1 MKAEGN
7 FNNMYEYIENFKK
20 LGFGMFVHFGLYSVI
35 GRGEWYYLQY
45 GPDQIEY
52 ESTISKFKI
61 TKNWAENLVRTAK
74 EAGCRYIT
82 LTTRHHDGFSLYDT
96 CGLTEFDAPHSSAG
110 RDLIR
115 EFVDECNKEGVIPF
129 FYHTLLD
136 WHNPN
141 YNNDFP
147 KYIDYLDKSIEI
159 LCRNYGRIGGF
170 WFDGMWDKPNEDWQE
185 DRIYGTIRKYQPEAM
200 IINNTGLNALG
211 QTGHIEIDS
220 VTFERGKPAFVD
232 TSEKPVAGEVC
243 DALTDHWGYA
253 KYDLCLK
260 SPKELIETLIDC
272 RKYGCNLLL
281 NAGLKGNGEMDAGE
295 KAVFERIGMWIKEN
309 KNFIYEVKSTDLTAE
324 NADLMTDGEYYYAAI
339 KGVLMSANCNV
350 AKFGENKTVTLK
362 TDKKIVAAEWLDNGK
377 KIVLKTGNSFECE
390 PFEYGE
396 SLAVRVAKFKLK

>member
-1 MKAEGN
+1 
-7 FNNMYEYIENFKK
+7 MYEYIENFKR
-20 LGFGMFVHFGLYSVI
+20 LGFGMFIHFGLYSVI
-35 GRGEWYYLQY
+35 GRGEWYYMQY
-45 GPDQIEY
+45 VPDKNEY
-52 ESTISKFKI
+52 ESTINKFKI
-61 TKNWAENLVRTAK
+61 TKNWAKNLVKTAK
-74 EAGCRYIT
+74 DAGCKYIT

-96 CGLTEFDAPHSSAG
+96 RSLSEFDAPHSPTG

-115 EFVDECNKEGVIPF
+115 EFVDECNKEGIIPF

-136 WHNPN
+136 WHNPD

-147 KYIDYLDKSIEI
+147 EYIDYLDKSIEI
-159 LCRNYGRIGGF
+159 LCKNYGKIGGF

-232 TSEKPVAGEVC
+232 TSEKPIAGEVC

-253 KYDLCLK
+253 KYDICLK

-272 RKYGCNLLL
+272 RKYDCNLLL
-281 NAGLKGNGEMDAGE
+281 NSGLKGNGEMDEGE
-295 KAVFERIGMWIKEN
+295 KAAFKRIGVWIKEN
-309 KNFIYEVKSTDLTAE
+309 KNFIYKAKSTDLTAE
-324 NADLMTDGEYYYAAI
+324 NADMMTDGECYYAAI

-350 AKFGENKTVTLK
+350 AKFGESKTVTLN
-362 TDKKIVAAEWLDNGK
+362 TDKRIVDAEWLDSGK
-377 KIVLKTGNSFECE
+377 EINLKTDNSFVCE
-390 PFEYGE
+390 PFEYGK

>member
-1 MKAEGN
+1 
-7 FNNMYEYIENFKK
+7 MYEYIENFKR
-20 LGFGMFVHFGLYSVI
+20 LGFGMFIHFGLYSVI
-35 GRGEWYYLQY
+35 GRGEWYYMQY
-45 GPDQIEY
+45 VPDKNEY
-52 ESTISKFKI
+52 ESTINKFKI
-61 TKNWAENLVRTAK
+61 TKNWAKNLVKTAK
-74 EAGCRYIT
+74 DAGCKYIT

-96 CGLTEFDAPHSSAG
+96 CGLSEFDAPHSPTG

-115 EFVDECNKEGVIPF
+115 EFVDECNKEGIIPF

-136 WHNPN
+136 WHNFD

-147 KYIDYLDKSIEI
+147 EYIDYLDKSIEI
-159 LCRNYGRIGGF
+159 LCKNYGKIGGF

-232 TSEKPVAGEVC
+232 TSEKPIAGEVC

-253 KYDLCLK
+253 KYDICLK
-260 SPKELIETLIDC
+260 SSKELIETLVDC
-272 RKYGCNLLL
+272 RKYDCNLLL
-281 NAGLKGNGEMDAGE
+281 NSGLKGNGEMDEGE
-295 KAVFERIGMWIKEN
+295 KAAFKRIGMWIKEN
-309 KNFIYEVKSTDLTAE
+309 KNFIYKAKSTDLTAE
-324 NADLMTDGEYYYAAI
+324 NADMMTDGEYYYAAI

-350 AKFGENKTVTLK
+350 AKFGESKTVTLN
-362 TDKKIVAAEWLDNGK
+362 TDNRIVDAEWLDSGK
-377 KIVLKTGNSFECE
+377 EINLKTDNSFVCE
-390 PFEYGE
+390 PFEYGK

>member
-1 MKAEGN
+1 
-7 FNNMYEYIENFKK
+7 MYEYIENFKR
-20 LGFGMFVHFGLYSVI
+20 LGFGMFIHFGLYSVI
-35 GRGEWYYLQY
+35 GRGEWYYMQY
-45 GPDQIEY
+45 VPDKNEY
-52 ESTISKFKI
+52 ESTINKFKI
-61 TKNWAENLVRTAK
+61 TKNWAKNLVKTAK
-74 EAGCRYIT
+74 DAGCKYIT

-96 CGLTEFDAPHSSAG
+96 RGLSEFDAPHSPTG

-115 EFVDECNKEGVIPF
+115 EFVDECNKEGIIPF

-136 WHNPN
+136 WHNPD

-159 LCRNYGRIGGF
+159 LCKNYGKIGGF

-211 QTGHIEIDS
+211 QTGHKEIDS

-232 TSEKPVAGEVC
+232 TSEKPIAGEVC

-253 KYDLCLK
+253 KYDICLK
-260 SPKELIETLIDC
+260 SPKELIETLVDC
-272 RKYGCNLLL
+272 RKYDCNLLL
-281 NAGLKGNGEMDAGE
+281 NSGLKGNGEMDEGE
-295 KAVFERIGMWIKEN
+295 KAAFKRIGMWIKEN
-309 KNFIYEVKSTDLTAE
+309 KNFIYKAKSTDLSAE
-324 NADLMTDGEYYYAAI
+324 NADMMTDGEYYYAAI

-350 AKFGENKTVTLK
+350 AKFGESKTVTLN
-362 TDKKIVAAEWLDNGK
+362 TDKRIVDAEWLDSGK
-377 KIVLKTGNSFECE
+377 GINLKTDKSFVCE
-390 PFEYGE
+390 PFEYGK

>member
-1 MKAEGN
+1 
-7 FNNMYEYIENFKK
+7 MYEYIENFKR
-20 LGFGMFVHFGLYSVI
+20 LGFGMFIHFGLYSVI
-35 GRGEWYYLQY
+35 GRGEWYYMQY
-45 GPDQIEY
+45 VPDKNEY
-52 ESTISKFKI
+52 ESTINKFKI
-61 TKNWAENLVRTAK
+61 TKNWAKNLVKTAK
-74 EAGCRYIT
+74 DAGCKYIT

-96 CGLTEFDAPHSSAG
+96 CGLSEFDAPHSLTG

-115 EFVDECNKEGVIPF
+115 EFVDECNKEGIIPF

-136 WHNPN
+136 WHNPD

-159 LCRNYGRIGGF
+159 LCKNYGKIGGF

-232 TSEKPVAGEVC
+232 TSEKPIAGEVC

-253 KYDLCLK
+253 KYDICLK
-260 SPKELIETLIDC
+260 SPKELIENLIDC
-272 RKYGCNLLL
+272 RKYDCNLLL
-281 NAGLKGNGEMDAGE
+281 NSGLKGNGKMDEGE
-295 KAVFERIGMWIKEN
+295 KAEFKRIGMWIKEN
-309 KNFIYEVKSTDLTAE
+309 KNFIYKAKSTDLTAE
-324 NADLMTDGEYYYAAI
+324 NADMMTDGEYYYAAI

-350 AKFGENKTVTLK
+350 AKFGESKTVTLN
-362 TDKKIVAAEWLDNGK
+362 TDKRIVDAEWLDSGK
-377 KIVLKTGNSFECE
+377 EINLKTDNSFVCE
-390 PFEYGE
+390 PFEYGK

>member
-1 MKAEGN
+1 
-7 FNNMYEYIENFKK
+7 MYEYIENFKR
-20 LGFGMFVHFGLYSVI
+20 LGFGMFIHFGLYSVI
-35 GRGEWYYLQY
+35 GRGEWYYMQY
-45 GPDQIEY
+45 VPDKNEY
-52 ESTISKFKI
+52 ESTINKFKI
-61 TKNWAENLVRTAK
+61 TKNWAKNLVKTAK
-74 EAGCRYIT
+74 DAGCKYIT

-96 CGLTEFDAPHSSAG
+96 RSLSEFDAPHSPTG

-115 EFVDECNKEGVIPF
+115 EFVDECNKEGIIPF

-136 WHNPN
+136 WHNPD

-147 KYIDYLDKSIEI
+147 EYINYLDKSIEI
-159 LCRNYGRIGGF
+159 LCKNYGKIGGF

-232 TSEKPVAGEVC
+232 TSEKPIAGEVC

-253 KYDLCLK
+253 KYDICLK
-260 SPKELIETLIDC
+260 SPKELIETLVDC
-272 RKYGCNLLL
+272 RKYDCNLLL
-281 NAGLKGNGEMDAGE
+281 NSGLKGNGEMDEGE
-295 KAVFERIGMWIKEN
+295 KAAFKRIGMWIKEN
-309 KNFIYEVKSTDLTAE
+309 KNFIYKAKSTDLTAE
-324 NADLMTDGEYYYAAI
+324 NADMMTDGEYYYAAI

-350 AKFGENKTVTLK
+350 AKFGESKTVTLN
-362 TDKKIVAAEWLDNGK
+362 TDKRIVDAEWLDSGK
-377 KIVLKTGNSFECE
+377 EINLKTDNSFVCE
-390 PFEYGE
+390 PFEYGK

>member
-1 MKAEGN
+1 
-7 FNNMYEYIENFKK
+7 MYEYIENFKR
-20 LGFGMFVHFGLYSVI
+20 LGFGMFIHFGLYSVI
-35 GRGEWYYLQY
+35 GRGEWYYMQY
-45 GPDQIEY
+45 VPDKNEY
-52 ESTISKFKI
+52 ESTINKFKI
-61 TKNWAENLVRTAK
+61 TKNWAKNLVKTAK
-74 EAGCRYIT
+74 DAGCKYIT

-96 CGLTEFDAPHSSAG
+96 CGLSEFDAPHSLTG

-115 EFVDECNKEGVIPF
+115 EFVDECNKEGIIPF

-136 WHNPN
+136 WHNSD

-159 LCRNYGRIGGF
+159 LCKNYGKIGGF

-232 TSEKPVAGEVC
+232 TSEKPIAGEVC
-243 DALTDHWGYA
+243 DAFTDHWGYA
-253 KYDLCLK
+253 KYDICLK
-260 SPKELIETLIDC
+260 SPKELIETLVDC
-272 RKYGCNLLL
+272 RKYDCNLLL
-281 NAGLKGNGEMDAGE
+281 NSGLKGNGEMDEGE
-295 KAVFERIGMWIKEN
+295 KAAFKRIGMWIKEN
-309 KNFIYEVKSTDLTAE
+309 KNFIYKAKSTDLAAE
-324 NADLMTDGEYYYAAI
+324 NADMMTDGEYYYAAI

-350 AKFGENKTVTLK
+350 AKFGESKTVTLN
-362 TDKKIVAAEWLDNGK
+362 TDKRIVDAEWLDSGK
-377 KIVLKTGNSFECE
+377 EINLKTDNSFVCE
-390 PFEYGE
+390 PFEYGK

>member
-1 MKAEGN
+1 
-7 FNNMYEYIENFKK
+7 MYEYIENFKR
-20 LGFGMFVHFGLYSVI
+20 LGFGMFIHFGLYSVI
-35 GRGEWYYLQY
+35 GRGEWYYMQY
-45 GPDQIEY
+45 VPDKNEY
-52 ESTISKFKI
+52 ESTINKFKI
-61 TKNWAENLVRTAK
+61 TKNWAKNLVKTAK
-74 EAGCRYIT
+74 DAGCKYIT

-96 CGLTEFDAPHSSAG
+96 RGLSEFDAPHSPTG

-115 EFVDECNKEGVIPF
+115 EFVDECNKEGIIPF

-136 WHNPN
+136 WHNPY

-147 KYIDYLDKSIEI
+147 EYINYLDKSIEI
-159 LCRNYGRIGGF
+159 LCKNYGKIGGF

-232 TSEKPVAGEVC
+232 TSEKPIAGEVC

-253 KYDLCLK
+253 KYDICLK
-260 SPKELIETLIDC
+260 SPKELIETLVDC
-272 RKYGCNLLL
+272 RKYDCNLLL
-281 NAGLKGNGEMDAGE
+281 NSGLKGNGKMDEGE
-295 KAVFERIGMWIKEN
+295 KAAFKRIGMWIKEN
-309 KNFIYEVKSTDLTAE
+309 KNFIYKAKSTDLTAE
-324 NADLMTDGEYYYAAI
+324 NADMMTDGEYYYAAI

-350 AKFGENKTVTLK
+350 AKFGESKTVTFN
-362 TDKKIVAAEWLDNGK
+362 TDKRIVDAEWLDSGK
-377 KIVLKTGNSFECE
+377 EINLKTDNSFVCE
-390 PFEYGE
+390 PFEYGK

>member
-1 MKAEGN
+1 
-7 FNNMYEYIENFKK
+7 
-20 LGFGMFVHFGLYSVI
+20 MFIHFGLYSVI
-35 GRGEWYYLQY
+35 GRGEWYYMQY
-45 GPDQIEY
+45 VPDKNEY
-52 ESTISKFKI
+52 ESTINKFKI
-61 TKNWAENLVRTAK
+61 TKNWAKNLVKTAK
-74 EAGCRYIT
+74 DAGCKYIT

-96 CGLTEFDAPHSSAG
+96 CGLSEFDAPHSPTG

-115 EFVDECNKEGVIPF
+115 EFVDECNKEEIIPF

-136 WHNPN
+136 WHNPD

-159 LCRNYGRIGGF
+159 LCKNYGKICGF

-185 DRIYGTIRKYQPEAM
+185 DRIYGAIRKYQPEAM

-232 TSEKPVAGEVC
+232 TSEKPIAGEVC

-253 KYDLCLK
+253 KYDICLK
-260 SPKELIETLIDC
+260 SPKELIETLVDC
-272 RKYGCNLLL
+272 RKYDCNLLL
-281 NAGLKGNGEMDAGE
+281 NSGLKGNGKMDEGE
-295 KAVFERIGMWIKEN
+295 KAAFKRIGMWIKEN
-309 KNFIYEVKSTDLTAE
+309 KNFIYKAKSTDLTAE
-324 NADLMTDGEYYYAAI
+324 NADMMTDGEYYYAAI

-350 AKFGENKTVTLK
+350 AKFGESKTVTLN
-362 TDKKIVAAEWLDNGK
+362 TDKRIVDAEWLDSGK
-377 KIVLKTGNSFECE
+377 EINLKTDNSFVCE
-390 PFEYGE
+390 PFEYGK

>member
-1 MKAEGN
+1 
-7 FNNMYEYIENFKK
+7 MYEYIENFKR
-20 LGFGMFVHFGLYSVI
+20 LGFGMFIHFGLYSVI
-35 GRGEWYYLQY
+35 GRGEWYYMQY
-45 GPDQIEY
+45 VPDKNEY
-52 ESTISKFKI
+52 ESTINKFKI
-61 TKNWAENLVRTAK
+61 TKNWAKNLVKTAK
-74 EAGCRYIT
+74 DAGCKYIT

-96 CGLTEFDAPHSSAG
+96 CGLSEFDAPHSPTG

-115 EFVDECNKEGVIPF
+115 EFVDECNKEGIIPF

-136 WHNPN
+136 WHNFD

-147 KYIDYLDKSIEI
+147 EYIDYLDKSIEI
-159 LCRNYGRIGGF
+159 LCKNYGKIGGF

-232 TSEKPVAGEVC
+232 TSEKPIAGEVC

-253 KYDLCLK
+253 KYDICLK
-260 SPKELIETLIDC
+260 SPKELIETLVDC
-272 RKYGCNLLL
+272 RKYDCNLLL
-281 NAGLKGNGEMDAGE
+281 NSGLKGNGEMDEGE
-295 KAVFERIGMWIKEN
+295 KAAFKRIGMWIKEN
-309 KNFIYEVKSTDLTAE
+309 KNFIYKAKSTDLTAE
-324 NADLMTDGEYYYAAI
+324 NADMMTDGEYYYAAI

-350 AKFGENKTVTLK
+350 AKFGESKTVTLN
-362 TDKKIVAAEWLDNGK
+362 TDKRIVDAEWLDSGK
-377 KIVLKTGNSFECE
+377 EINLKTDNSFVCE
-390 PFEYGE
+390 PFEYGK

>member
-1 MKAEGN
+1 
-7 FNNMYEYIENFKK
+7 MYEYIENFKR
-20 LGFGMFVHFGLYSVI
+20 LGFGMFIHFGLYSVI
-35 GRGEWYYLQY
+35 GRGEWYYMQY
-45 GPDQIEY
+45 VPDKNEY
-52 ESTISKFKI
+52 ESTINKFKI
-61 TKNWAENLVRTAK
+61 TKNWAKNLVKTAK
-74 EAGCRYIT
+74 DAGCKYIT

-96 CGLTEFDAPHSSAG
+96 CGLSEFDAPHSLTG

-115 EFVDECNKEGVIPF
+115 EFVDECNKEGIIPF

-136 WHNPN
+136 WHNPD

-159 LCRNYGRIGGF
+159 LCKNYGKIGGF

-232 TSEKPVAGEVC
+232 TSEKPIAGEVC

-253 KYDLCLK
+253 KYDICLK
-260 SPKELIETLIDC
+260 SPKELIETLVDC
-272 RKYGCNLLL
+272 RKYDCNLLL
-281 NAGLKGNGEMDAGE
+281 NSGLKGNGEMDEGE
-295 KAVFERIGMWIKEN
+295 KAAFKRIGMWIKEN
-309 KNFIYEVKSTDLTAE
+309 KNFIYKAKSTDLAAE
-324 NADLMTDGEYYYAAI
+324 NADMMTDGEYYYAAI

-350 AKFGENKTVTLK
+350 AKFGESKTVTLN
-362 TDKKIVAAEWLDNGK
+362 TDKRIVDAEWLDSGK
-377 KIVLKTGNSFECE
+377 EINLKTDNSFVCE
-390 PFEYGE
+390 PFEYGK

>member
-1 MKAEGN
+1 
-7 FNNMYEYIENFKK
+7 MYEYIENFKR
-20 LGFGMFVHFGLYSVI
+20 LGFGMFIHFGLYSVI
-35 GRGEWYYLQY
+35 GRGEWYYMQY
-45 GPDQIEY
+45 VPDKNEY
-52 ESTISKFKI
+52 ESTINKFKI
-61 TKNWAENLVRTAK
+61 TKNWAKNLVKTAK
-74 EAGCRYIT
+74 DAGCKYIT

-96 CGLTEFDAPHSSAG
+96 CGLSEFDALHSSTG

-115 EFVDECNKEGVIPF
+115 EFVDECNKERIIPF

-136 WHNPN
+136 WHNPD

-159 LCRNYGRIGGF
+159 LCKNYGKIGGF

-232 TSEKPVAGEVC
+232 TSEKPIAGEVC

-253 KYDLCLK
+253 KYDICLK
-260 SPKELIETLIDC
+260 SPKELIETLVDC
-272 RKYGCNLLL
+272 RKYDCNLLL
-281 NAGLKGNGEMDAGE
+281 NSGLKGNGKMDEGE
-295 KAVFERIGMWIKEN
+295 KAAFKRIGMWIKEN
-309 KNFIYEVKSTDLTAE
+309 KNFIYKAKSTDLTAE
-324 NADLMTDGEYYYAAI
+324 NADMMTDGEYYYAAV

-350 AKFGENKTVTLK
+350 AKFGESKTVTLN
-362 TDKKIVAAEWLDNGK
+362 TDKRIVDAEWLDSGK
-377 KIVLKTGNSFECE
+377 EINLKTDKSFVCE
-390 PFEYGE
+390 PFEYGK

>member
-1 MKAEGN
+1 
-7 FNNMYEYIENFKK
+7 MYEYIENFKR
-20 LGFGMFVHFGLYSVI
+20 LGFGMFIHFGLYSVI
-35 GRGEWYYLQY
+35 GRGEWYYMQY
-45 GPDQIEY
+45 VPDKNKY
-52 ESTISKFKI
+52 ESTINKFKI
-61 TKNWAENLVRTAK
+61 TKNWAKNLVKTAK
-74 EAGCRYIT
+74 DAGCKYIT

-96 CGLTEFDAPHSSAG
+96 CGLSEFNALHSLTG

-115 EFVDECNKEGVIPF
+115 EFVDECNKEGIIPF

-136 WHNPN
+136 WHNPD

-159 LCRNYGRIGGF
+159 LCKNYGKIGGF

-185 DRIYGTIRKYQPEAM
+185 NRIYGTIRKYQPEAM

-232 TSEKPVAGEVC
+232 TSEKPIAGEVC

-253 KYDLCLK
+253 KYDICLK

-272 RKYGCNLLL
+272 RKYDCNLLL
-281 NAGLKGNGEMDAGE
+281 NSGLKGNGKMDEGE
-295 KAVFERIGMWIKEN
+295 KAAFKRIGMWIKEN
-309 KNFIYEVKSTDLTAE
+309 KNFIYKAKSTDLTAE
-324 NADLMTDGEYYYAAI
+324 NADMMTDGEYYYAAI

-350 AKFGENKTVTLK
+350 AKFGESKTVTLN
-362 TDKKIVAAEWLDNGK
+362 TDKRIVDAEWLDSGK
-377 KIVLKTGNSFECE
+377 EINLKTDKSFVCE
-390 PFEYGE
+390 PFEYGK

>member
-1 MKAEGN
+1 
-7 FNNMYEYIENFKK
+7 MYEYIENFKR
-20 LGFGMFVHFGLYSVI
+20 LGFGMFIHFGLYSVI
-35 GRGEWYYLQY
+35 GRGEWYYMQY
-45 GPDQIEY
+45 VPDKNEY
-52 ESTISKFKI
+52 ENTINKFKI
-61 TKNWAENLVRTAK
+61 TKNWAKTLVKTAK
-74 EAGCRYIT
+74 DAGCKYIT

-96 CGLTEFDAPHSSAG
+96 CGLSEFDAPHSLTG

-115 EFVDECNKEGVIPF
+115 EFVDECNKEGIIPF

-136 WHNPN
+136 WHNPD

-159 LCRNYGRIGGF
+159 LCKNYGKIGGF

-232 TSEKPVAGEVC
+232 TSEKPIAGEVC

-253 KYDLCLK
+253 KYDICLK

-272 RKYGCNLLL
+272 RKYDCNLLL
-281 NAGLKGNGEMDAGE
+281 NSGLKGNGEMDEGE
-295 KAVFERIGMWIKEN
+295 KAAFKRIGMWIKEN
-309 KNFIYEVKSTDLTAE
+309 KNFIYKAKSTDLTAE
-324 NADLMTDGEYYYAAI
+324 NADMITDGEYYYAAI
-339 KGVLMSANCNV
+339 KGVLMSVNCNV
-350 AKFGENKTVTLK
+350 AKFGESKTITLNTDKRIVDAEWLDSGKEINLK
-362 TDKKIVAAEWLDNGK
+362 TDK
-377 KIVLKTGNSFECE
+377 SFVCE
-390 PFEYGE
+390 PFEYGK

>member
-1 MKAEGN
+1 
-7 FNNMYEYIENFKK
+7 MYEYIENFKR
-20 LGFGMFVHFGLYSVI
+20 LGFGMFIHFGLYSVI
-35 GRGEWYYLQY
+35 GRGEWYYMQY
-45 GPDQIEY
+45 VPDKNEY
-52 ESTISKFKI
+52 ENTINKFKI
-61 TKNWAENLVRTAK
+61 TKNWAKNLVKTAK
-74 EAGCRYIT
+74 DAGCKYIT

-96 CGLTEFDAPHSSAG
+96 CGLSEFDAPHSLTG

-115 EFVDECNKEGVIPF
+115 EFVDECNKEGIIPF

-136 WHNPN
+136 WHNPD

-159 LCRNYGRIGGF
+159 LCKNYGKIGGF

-232 TSEKPVAGEVC
+232 TSEKPIAGEVC

-253 KYDLCLK
+253 KYDICLK

-272 RKYGCNLLL
+272 RKYDCNLLL
-281 NAGLKGNGEMDAGE
+281 NSGLKGNGEMDEGE
-295 KAVFERIGMWIKEN
+295 KAAFKRIGMWIKEN
-309 KNFIYEVKSTDLTAE
+309 KNFIYKAKSTDLAAE
-324 NADLMTDGEYYYAAI
+324 NADMMTDGEYYYAAI

-350 AKFGENKTVTLK
+350 AKFGESKTVTLN
-362 TDKKIVAAEWLDNGK
+362 TDKRIVDAEWLDSGK
-377 KIVLKTGNSFECE
+377 EINLKTDNSFVCE
-390 PFEYGE
+390 PFEYGK

>member
-1 MKAEGN
+1 
-7 FNNMYEYIENFKK
+7 MYEYIENFKR
-20 LGFGMFVHFGLYSVI
+20 LGFGMFIHFGLYSVI
-35 GRGEWYYLQY
+35 GRGEWYYMQY
-45 GPDQIEY
+45 VPDKNEY
-52 ESTISKFKI
+52 ENTINKFKI
-61 TKNWAENLVRTAK
+61 TKNWAKNLVKTAK
-74 EAGCRYIT
+74 DAGCKYIT

-96 CGLTEFDAPHSSAG
+96 RGLSEFDAPHSLTG

-115 EFVDECNKEGVIPF
+115 EFVDECNKEGIIPF

-136 WHNPN
+136 WHNPD

-159 LCRNYGRIGGF
+159 LCKNYGKIGGF

-185 DRIYGTIRKYQPEAM
+185 DRIYGTIRKYQPETM

-232 TSEKPVAGEVC
+232 TSEKPIAGEVC

-253 KYDLCLK
+253 KYDICLK

-272 RKYGCNLLL
+272 RKYDCNLLL
-281 NAGLKGNGEMDAGE
+281 NSGLKGNGKMDEGE
-295 KAVFERIGMWIKEN
+295 KAAFKRIGMWIKEN
-309 KNFIYEVKSTDLTAE
+309 KNFIYKAKSTDLTAE
-324 NADLMTDGEYYYAAI
+324 NADMMTDGEYYYAAI

-350 AKFGENKTVTLK
+350 AKFGESKTVTLN
-362 TDKKIVAAEWLDNGK
+362 TDKRIVDAEWLDSGK
-377 KIVLKTGNSFECE
+377 EINLKTDKSFVCE
-390 PFEYGE
+390 PFEYGK

>member
-1 MKAEGN
+1 
-7 FNNMYEYIENFKK
+7 MYEYIENFKR
-20 LGFGMFVHFGLYSVI
+20 LGFGMFIHFGLYSVI
-35 GRGEWYYLQY
+35 GRGEWYYMQY
-45 GPDQIEY
+45 VPDKNEY
-52 ESTISKFKI
+52 ENTINKFKI
-61 TKNWAENLVRTAK
+61 TKNWAKNLVKTAK
-74 EAGCRYIT
+74 DAGCKYIT

-96 CGLTEFDAPHSSAG
+96 RGLSEFDAPHSLTG

-115 EFVDECNKEGVIPF
+115 EFVDECNKEGIIPF

-136 WHNPN
+136 WHNPD

-147 KYIDYLDKSIEI
+147 EYIDYLDKSIEI
-159 LCRNYGRIGGF
+159 LCKNYGKIGGF

-232 TSEKPVAGEVC
+232 TSEKPIAGEVC

-253 KYDLCLK
+253 KYDICLK
-260 SPKELIETLIDC
+260 SPKELIETLVDC
-272 RKYGCNLLL
+272 RKYDCNLLL
-281 NAGLKGNGEMDAGE
+281 NSGLKGNGEMDEGE
-295 KAVFERIGMWIKEN
+295 KAAFKRIGMWIKEN
-309 KNFIYEVKSTDLTAE
+309 KNFIYKAKSTDLTAE
-324 NADLMTDGEYYYAAI
+324 NADMMTDGEYYYAAI

-350 AKFGENKTVTLK
+350 AKFGESKTVTLN
-362 TDKKIVAAEWLDNGK
+362 TDKRIVDAEWLDSGK
-377 KIVLKTGNSFECE
+377 EINLKTDNSFVCE
-390 PFEYGE
+390 PFEYGK